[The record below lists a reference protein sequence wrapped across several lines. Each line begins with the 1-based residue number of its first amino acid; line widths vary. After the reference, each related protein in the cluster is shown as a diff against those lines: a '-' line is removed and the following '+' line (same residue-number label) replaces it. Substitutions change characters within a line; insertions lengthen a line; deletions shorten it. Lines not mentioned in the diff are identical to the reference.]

1 MTASATPFMVPKPIA
16 RLHHHIPQGYL
27 RGFGW
32 KGKKF
37 WYTNVAALRAQNW
50 FQPNVKNIGAEK
62 DFLRIDVEG
71 HAPDALEKAMAGF
84 DDQGATAIR
93 NINVSKKFEGD
104 DKIMV
109 LNLIALLAVRSPQMR
124 ENLRQSQE
132 SILKMSMDLTLSTK
146 KRWEGQIKRMKEAG
160 VKDTEEV
167 TYEQLK
173 EFHDR
178 GEYDINMN
186 REWFIG
192 LEVQSFDV
200 VLHTLVDRKW
210 RLYVA
215 DETSGPFVTSDR
227 PVVPTWNHPEKMPAM
242 MRHSLGYAMTDT
254 EVYFPI
260 NHHMALVGS
269 FEDEEDGT
277 HKASAQMV
285 AIANTRIIEHAFEQ
299 VYTIK
304 KVFPYIRPP
313 FNLYQ
318 DAQFMERFAAERKR
332 RAGLTSPRA

>member
-1 MTASATPFMVPKPIA
+1 MVPKPIA

-93 NINVSKKFEGD
+93 NINDSRRFEGD
-104 DKIMV
+104 DKIIV
-109 LNLIALLAVRSPQMR
+109 LDLIALLAVRSPQMR
-124 ENLRQSQE
+124 ENLRQFQE
-132 SILKMSMDLTLSTK
+132 RVHKKLLGLTLATK
-146 KRWEGQIKRMKEAG
+146 ERYEGQVNQMKEAG
-160 VKDTEEV
+160 VQCSEDV

-173 EFHDR
+173 EFHNR

-200 VLHTLVDRKW
+200 VLRTLVDRKW

-227 PVVPTWNHPEKMPAM
+227 PVVPTWNHPEKVPAM
-242 MRHSLGYAMTDT
+242 MRHSPGYGMTGT

-260 NHHMALVGS
+260 NHDMALVGS
-269 FEDEEDGT
+269 FEDVEDGT

-285 AIANTRIIEHAFEQ
+285 AIANTRMIEHAFEQ

-304 KVFPYIRPP
+304 KVFPYIVPP
-313 FNLYQ
+313 SSFSQ
-318 DAQFMERFAAERKR
+318 DALFMERFEVERKR
-332 RAGLTSPRA
+332 RSGLARMHV